1 MSARAFKHLT
11 VMRDEVA
18 QAIARVAPAE
28 GEAGRAG
35 DGDALVV
42 DATLGGGGHTEAILE
57 RAPRTRVIG
66 LDRDETAIAA
76 AKERLAPFGER
87 FEAVHARF
95 GEAGEIVPRVA
106 AARGRTKVDGVVADL
121 GVSSPQVDDPARGMS
136 FRKEASDAPL
146 DMRMDRSRGQTVREL
161 IEQLEEEA
169 LANVIFDFGE
179 ERRSRKIAKSIKRA
193 EEQGQLATT
202 GDLRH
207 AIYRAVGGEK
217 EHGIDPATRTFQ
229 ALRIA
234 VNEELEELDRL
245 LAALPEL
252 LEGDGVAAVISFHS
266 LEDGRVKRAF
276 ADEAIWDAEKKP
288 FVASEAEAQAN
299 PRARSAKLRVA
310 RRRRDGEIRDEAAE
324 KRAKYEARKARKF
337 GGAP

>member
-1 MSARAFKHLT
+1 MSAAKAFHHVT
-11 VMRDEVA
+11 VLREEVA
-18 QAIARVAPAE
+18 DAIAQAC
-28 GEAGRAG
+28 
-35 DGDALVV
+35 DDKDAIVV
-42 DATLGGGGHTEAILE
+42 DGTLGGGGHSEAILQ
-57 RAPRTRVIG
+57 RTDGARVIG

-95 GEAGEIVPRVA
+95 GDAGEVVPKIA
-106 AARGRTKVDGVVADL
+106 AARGKQKVDGLVADL
-121 GVSSPQVDDPARGMS
+121 GVSSPQLDDPSRGMS

-146 DMRMDRSRGQTVREL
+146 DMRMDRSRGRTVREL
-161 IEQLEEEA
+161 IEQLEEET
-169 LANVIFDFGE
+169 LANVIYDFGE

-193 EEQGQLATT
+193 EADGQLATT

-207 AIYRAVGGEK
+207 AIYRAVGGDK

-252 LEGDGVAAVISFHS
+252 LEGDGVAAIISFHS

-276 ADEAIWDAEKKP
+276 ADEAIWDAPKKP
-288 FVASEAEAQAN
+288 IVASEAEAEAN

-310 RRRRDGEIRDEAAE
+310 RRRREGEVRDEKAE
-324 KRAKYEARKARKF
+324 KQAKYEARKARKH
-337 GGAP
+337 GTRS